1 MNNSQ
6 IIAFLL
12 TRPAD
17 EINYGYV
24 FIPQEIVDEAALNN
38 KRVKLTDMTRS
49 VTEVSCDN
57 EDFVITR
64 ISRSD
69 HEDVLTDDSSSY
81 DDDDRLSS
89 SCESIELDYC
99 V

>member
-12 TRPAD
+12 TRPAN

-24 FIPQEIVDEAALNN
+24 FIPQEIVDEAASNN
-38 KRVKLTDMTRS
+38 KRVKLTNMTRG
-49 VTEVSCDN
+49 VTEVSFGN

-64 ISRSD
+64 ISRSE

-81 DDDDRLSS
+81 DDDRLSS
-89 SCESIELDYC
+89 SDESIELDYS